1 MRRLSDPFSVARAWS
16 LEVLSHVVIRDRRT
30 ALERAEE
37 LSLIA
42 TEHGMPFHVAAAAFN
57 RGWALAD
64 EGRGQEGLAEMSR
77 TLPALEG
84 SPATASLYGRLADSY
99 RKNGRPEEGL
109 TTVATAL
116 RETERGGE
124 RGVEAELY
132 KVKGELLLMR
142 DP

>member
-64 EGRGQEGLAEMSR
+64 EGRGR
-77 TLPALEG
+77 KV
-84 SPATASLYGRLADSY
+84 SPRCHEPFRPLRAPRRPLRFTADSQIAIARTGA
-99 RKNGRPEEGL
+99 RKKGL
-109 TTVATAL
+109 Q
-116 RETERGGE
+116 RWPR
-124 RGVEAELY
+124 R
-132 KVKGELLLMR
+132 
-142 DP
+142 